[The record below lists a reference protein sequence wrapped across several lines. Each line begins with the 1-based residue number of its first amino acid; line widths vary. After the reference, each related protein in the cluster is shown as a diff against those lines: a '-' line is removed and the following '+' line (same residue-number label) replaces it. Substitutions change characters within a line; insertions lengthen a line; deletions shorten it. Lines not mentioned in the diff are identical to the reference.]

1 MSKVEEKIGTIPD
14 SEEKR
19 TIKGLLYLL
28 DLNAYGLDF
37 KVSAGHVTEIQILG
51 ANLTKIP
58 RNLKQLG
65 FIHTLF
71 LGTNIISHLT
81 GLDKLPA
88 LKLIFQTTG

>member
-71 LGTNIISHLT
+71 WELT
-81 GLDKLPA
+81 LFR
-88 LKLIFQTTG
+88 I